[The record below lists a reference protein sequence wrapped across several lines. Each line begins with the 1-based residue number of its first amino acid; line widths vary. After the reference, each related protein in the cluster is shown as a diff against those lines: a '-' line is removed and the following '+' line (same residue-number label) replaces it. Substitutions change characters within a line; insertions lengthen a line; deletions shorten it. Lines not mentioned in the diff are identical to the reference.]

1 MNAAASGAR
10 TGRALLRWR
19 AFASLAIAVA
29 LCSACRRTPHPA
41 SQGGEIR
48 FADGRSFAVA
58 ADLQR
63 DTLWHQVLNP
73 GETNDAE
80 RTLIVREIAKRR
92 PGFVAI
98 AGDLVGDGSSA
109 GHWADFDDLVR
120 PLEDAKIPVI
130 AALGNHEYWLLG
142 RRNEDRFFERF
153 PILAGRH
160 WYSVAYGELSL
171 IVLDSNMDVLTA
183 SEWHEQRT
191 WLDRTLERL
200 DGDARVR
207 GVIVVFHHP
216 PYTNSTVTGDE
227 AHVQQAFVPP
237 FERSHKTMAMISG
250 HVHSY
255 ERFVRGAKTFI
266 VSGGGGI
273 PRVLL
278 LEGEKRRHPDDLYAG
293 PAVRGYHF
301 LAFTVGP
308 AGIDVQVVAV
318 GPHAV
323 MDAFTLR
330 WP

>member
-1 MNAAASGAR
+1 M
-10 TGRALLRWR
+10 GRDLLRWR
-19 AFASLAIAVA
+19 AFASLVIVA
-29 LCSACRRTPHPA
+29 ASCSACRRTPHPA

-48 FADGRSFAVA
+48 FADGSSFAVA

-63 DTLWHQVLNP
+63 DTSWHQMLNP

-80 RTLIVREIAKRR
+80 RRLIIGEIAKRK

-120 PLEDAKIPVI
+120 PLRDAKIGVI
-130 AALGNHEYWLLG
+130 AAFGNHEYWLLG

-153 PILAGRH
+153 PVLAGRH
-160 WYSVAYGELSL
+160 WYSVACGVLSL

-183 SEWHEQRT
+183 SEWHEQKT
-191 WLDRTLERL
+191 WLERTLEGL

-207 GVIVVFHHP
+207 GVIVILHHP

-227 AHVQQAFVPP
+227 AHVQAAFVPP
-237 FERSHKTMAMISG
+237 FERSRKTMAMISG

-255 ERFVRGAKTFI
+255 ERFVHDAKTFI

-273 PRVLL
+273 PRVTL
-278 LEGEKRRHPDDLYAG
+278 LEGEKRRHPDDRYSG

-301 LAFTVGP
+301 LAFTVRP
-308 AGIDVQVVAV
+308 AGIDVQVVEV
-318 GPHAV
+318 SPPSV